1 MVSVPFIEKSFIPIY
16 AVSGPIQSEYK
27 DSADDSNQLRYE
39 KKLRHD
45 IVSFPDSYP
54 AGDKSLGSISR
65 LGVPW
70 KSNYSHGNIFL
81 ERNCTSVG
89 LTRIELDAYAYL
101 IADQKCTARIR
112 VWSYMAVLM
121 FMNGIECG
129 RMDAP
134 VYKPMAFI
142 DVDVELGKGAN
153 EIYLVLQNLGVRD
166 SRNMIGLELRS
177 ADGKVSAGFQD
188 ERISELKS
196 WFDSISLN
204 GRCLSFPSPAFP
216 GTLIGFDSKSMDQYA
231 KKIEWESIDGMDS
244 YCIDRPESKVI
255 VKLES
260 PECVFKREFE
270 ILSRIK
276 AEYSPYRDDKENFA
290 RYLNAVASERSL
302 RRGAGYG
309 FPIAN
314 ILARKAIGKPA
325 PYDMEEFNHTLNLI
339 ERRIDCADFL
349 ITGVV
354 RYMKNYELPSDIR
367 ERAKN
372 VLLDFR
378 YWMNMKGT
386 DSMCFWSENHS
397 LLFYSSAYIVGS
409 MYPDSYFPRAGMNGR
424 ELSQYGRR
432 LTDEWLDDVL
442 ENGFEEF
449 LSTVYM
455 CITSAGLLN
464 VIDYSDP
471 EISDKATR
479 VMDEML
485 RIHAIHTFDGSVIAP
500 MGRVYRDVLYSAK
513 SGAQT
518 ILNIIDPSNPVANQ
532 VWFSYY
538 ATSSYQFSDEL
549 KSIMKAPVKMNYV
562 TGNARVFI
570 EKTED
575 YILTSVQSPRKDEF
589 KRWSNITLGSD
600 AEFVESH
607 EYTKSLNERY
617 HGTTC
622 FQPGVY
628 GYQQHL
634 YDIALSNMAHVFA
647 NHPGVT
653 DDATANR
660 PGYWYGNGVMPAV
673 TQSDGAIYAIYS
685 IPDEHP
691 VKFTHIYFPKSEFDS
706 SEISDSL
713 IFARKGNGFIAIWH
727 SGELVAHDDVLSDA
741 EMRCYD
747 SVAAYA
753 FFASSEN
760 KESYEDF
767 KKRVRSMMPE
777 FRKEERSLYSDDKL
791 ILCYESSFDD
801 TQFI

>member
-1 MVSVPFIEKSFIPIY
+1 MVSVPFIEKNFIPIY
-16 AVSGPIQSEYK
+16 AVSGPVQSQYE

-39 KKLRHD
+39 KNLRHD
-45 IVSFPDSYP
+45 IVSFPASYP
-54 AGDKSLGSISR
+54 IGDKRLGSLSR

-101 IADQKCTARIR
+101 IAEEKCTARIR

-121 FMNGIECG
+121 FLNGIECG
-129 RMDAP
+129 RIETP
-134 VYKPMAFI
+134 VYKPMVFI
-142 DVDVELGKGAN
+142 DVDVELEKGSN

-166 SRNMIGLELRS
+166 SRNMIGLELLS
-177 ADGKVSAGFQD
+177 SDGNVSAGFED
-188 ERISELKS
+188 EKIADIKS
-196 WFDSISLN
+196 WFDAISLSDN
-204 GRCLSFPSPAFP
+204 CLYFPSAAFL
-216 GTLIGFDSKSMDQYA
+216 GTAIGFDSKSMDQYA
-231 KKIEWESIDGMDS
+231 KKIEWESLEEKSS
-244 YCIDRPESKVI
+244 YCIDRPESMVI
-255 VKLES
+255 VKLETE
-260 PECVFKREFE
+260 ECVFRREFE
-270 ILSRIK
+270 ILSHVK
-276 AEYSPYRDDKENFA
+276 AEYSPCKDPKENFD
-290 RYLNAVASERSL
+290 RYLNAVASVRSL

-314 ILARKAIGKPA
+314 ILARKAIGKSA
-325 PYDMEEFNHTLNLI
+325 SYDMEEFMHTLDLI

-349 ITGVV
+349 ITGVI
-354 RYMKNYELPSDIR
+354 RYMKNYELPPEIK
-367 ERAKN
+367 ERAKA
-372 VLLDFR
+372 VLFDFR

-409 MYPDSYFPRAGMNGR
+409 MYPDSFFPRAGMNGK

-432 LTDEWLDDVL
+432 LTDEWLDDVI

-471 EISDKATR
+471 EISGKAAK

-485 RIHAIHTFDGSVIAP
+485 RLHAIHTFDGSIIAP
-500 MGRVYRDVLYSAK
+500 MGRVYRDVIFPAK

-538 ATSSYQFSDEL
+538 ATSSYHFDNAL
-549 KSIMKAPVKMNYV
+549 KTIMKAPVKMEYV
-562 TGNARVFI
+562 TGNARVCI
-570 EKTED
+570 EKTNN
-575 YILTSVQSPRKDEF
+575 YILTSVQSPRKDVF
-589 KRWSNITLGSD
+589 KRWKNITMGSD
-600 AEFVESH
+600 SEFVESH

-628 GYQQHL
+628 GYQQHM
-634 YDIALSNMAHVFA
+634 YDVALSNMAHVFA

-660 PGYWYGNGVMPAV
+660 PGYWYGNGIMPAV
-673 TQSDGAIYAIYS
+673 SQADGVIYAIYS
-685 IPDEHP
+685 IPDNHP
-691 VKFTHIYFPKSEFDS
+691 VKFTHVYFPEAEFDS
-706 SEISDSL
+706 SEKSGSF
-713 IFARKGNGFIAIWH
+713 IFARKGKGFIAIWH
-727 SGELVAHDDVLSDA
+727 SGELGPHADVLSGA
-741 EMRCYD
+741 ELRCYD
-747 SVAAYA
+747 NDAAYA
-753 FFASSEN
+753 FFASSEGN
-760 KESYEDF
+760 ESYDGFKERLMGLNLDF
-767 KKRVRSMMPE
+767 SKNQ
-777 FRKEERSLYSDDKL
+777 RSLYSGGKL
-791 ILCYESSFDD
+791 ILQYTASFDD